1 MPDLPPA
8 HTLLPHFAATCYGTV
23 ILGYDER
30 LIRRKRLVT
39 THGEGFLVDLPTVT
53 NLDDFW
59 GFELTDGRTI
69 QVIAAEEPL
78 LEITG
83 PDLPRLAWHIG
94 NRHTPCRMEATRL
107 LIRQDHVLEAMLHQ
121 LGAGI
126 TRVIEPFTPEGGAY
140 GTGRTMGHSHGPDV
154 PEGVAGAPT
163 TSTRPTPHPA
173 LPTTALPSGAAAKPA
188 ATKSH
193 AHTETFGWHDHGD
206 GKPHFH
212 APKR

>member
-1 MPDLPPA
+1 MPDLPAAHALLTHAPA
-8 HTLLPHFAATCYGTV
+8 ICYDLV
-23 ILGYDER
+23 ILDYDER
-30 LIRRKRLVT
+30 LLRRKRLVT
-39 THGEGFLVDLPTVT
+39 VHGEGFLVDLPAVT

-83 PDLPRLAWHIG
+83 PDLARLAWHIG
-94 NRHTPCRMEATRL
+94 NRHTPCQIEPARL

-121 LGAGI
+121 LGAAL
-126 TRVIEPFTPEGGAY
+126 TRVTEPFTPEGGAY
-140 GTGRTMGHSHGPDV
+140 GTGRTMGHDHGGHDPGGHDNVGHDHGGHNHGP
-154 PEGVAGAPT
+154 ELT
-163 TSTRPTPHPA
+163 E
-173 LPTTALPSGAAAKPA
+173 A
-188 ATKSH
+188 ATPPN
-193 AHTETFGWHDHGD
+193 EIFGWHDHGD